1 MARAA
6 AQLAQVPSIRAR
18 PLRVR
23 ALQSALDDPSLLVIG
38 AKGGALCVHGS
49 QWSGTAKETGTAL
62 KNQNDSTTLYEA
74 MDRTGGMED
83 T

>member
-1 MARAA
+1 MG
-6 AQLAQVPSIRAR
+6 AR

-23 ALQSALDDPSLLVIG
+23 AFDSALDNTRPLVLG
-38 AKGGALCVHGS
+38 AEGGALCVHGS